1 MTEIWKDINGYNG
14 IYQCSNFG
22 NIRSLDRYITGKDG
36 KKQFR
41 KGQMIKPILNKNGY
55 LQFALNK
62 DSKREMVY
70 VHIIVAETFLKNPD
84 CKKVVNHKDGNKQ
97 NNNANNL
104 EYTSYSENNK
114 HAYDVLMRE
123 IANAG
128 CTKVPVKIIDL
139 ETKKEI
145 IFPSITATSNAINL
159 SHTQINRYIHS
170 DSVWKGRFM
179 FQTDSDKCV
188 EDIERIS

>member
-62 DSKREMVY
+62 DSKRKMVY

-159 SHTQINRYIHS
+159 SHTQINNIHS